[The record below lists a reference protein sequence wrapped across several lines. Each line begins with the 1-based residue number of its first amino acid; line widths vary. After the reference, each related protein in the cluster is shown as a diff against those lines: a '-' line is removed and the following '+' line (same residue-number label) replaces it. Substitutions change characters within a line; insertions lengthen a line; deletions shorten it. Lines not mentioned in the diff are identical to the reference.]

1 MLAAVAASV
10 LAFAGPG
17 AGEGGTDLRIRVW
30 NEGRDGRPAQT
41 FTLRCDPAGGSIR
54 QPATACRK
62 LKALRRPFA
71 PLPKDVV
78 CTQIYGGPQEALV
91 TGRHAG
97 RKVWVLLTLRDGCRI
112 ERWRTL
118 SFLTPGYG
126 TGGPS

>member
-1 MLAAVAASV
+1 MLAAVAVSV

-17 AGEGGTDLRIRVW
+17 GTDAGTDLRIRVW
-30 NEGRDGRPAQT
+30 NEGRDGRPTRT

-54 QPATACRK
+54 QPALACRR
-62 LKALRRPFA
+62 LKALRSPFA
-71 PLPKDVV
+71 PPPKDVV

-97 RKVWVLLTLRDGCRI
+97 RKVWVLLTLRDGCHI
-112 ERWRTL
+112 ERWRKL

-126 TGGPS
+126 SRGPS